1 MVAKADRF
9 GAEDVRGKRAEV
21 SWIFSKRHWL
31 PNKRMQL
38 TRCGVTRAAEH
49 PARRLACS

>member
-1 MVAKADRF
+1 MIVVKGCAA
-9 GAEDVRGKRAEV
+9 
-21 SWIFSKRHWL
+21 L

-49 PARRLACS
+49 PARRVHLMRVPLGATLRGLL

>member
-1 MVAKADRF
+1 MCSIISTESMGSYGIGVA
-9 GAEDVRGKRAEV
+9 
-21 SWIFSKRHWL
+21 

-38 TRCGVTRAAEH
+38 TRCGVTRAAGH